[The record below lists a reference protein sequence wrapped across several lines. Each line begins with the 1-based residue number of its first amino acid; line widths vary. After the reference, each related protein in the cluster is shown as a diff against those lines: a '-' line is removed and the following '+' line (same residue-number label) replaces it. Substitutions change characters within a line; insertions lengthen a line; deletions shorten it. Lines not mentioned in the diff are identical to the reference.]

1 MSNLRVKSICLS
13 NKILNFTA
21 QFKQTSRI
29 GGSHEPL
36 IRVNRPPF
44 LLLLLMVGV
53 IKKCRYGYKEH
64 I

>member
-36 IRVNRPPF
+36 TRASQTPF
-44 LLLLLMVGV
+44 LLLQ
-53 IKKCRYGYKEH
+53 
-64 I
+64 